1 MHGKGTAAAH
11 FRAGNAGA
19 STRPFHKRAATDQP
33 KGGPF
38 GQIPN
43 VRTLGS
49 FGAEHLQQ
57 GGVCAARSFG
67 FAQGFFQHARNPR
80 LKNTFG

>member
-19 STRPFHKRAATDQP
+19 SARSFHKSPAAHQP

-38 GQIPN
+38 GKIPY

-49 FGAEHLQQ
+49 FGAKHLQQ
-57 GGVCAARSFG
+57 GGVCAARGLG
-67 FAQGFFQHARNPR
+67 FAQGFFQHARHFR
-80 LKNTFG
+80 LKNTFR